1 MSRVRVEP
9 TLRKKQ
15 MIAERMNL
23 MRWVPRVLNLL
34 LAFFLSLVGHDLL
47 LEAGRNPEELP
58 LVTLFTPSLLMVV
71 VLTLAWNKPR
81 LAAVVLMALSMVWTV
96 SFSHHRD
103 LAAAV
108 GVPLAVN
115 AMLYWLG
122 SIYLAPAE

>member
-1 MSRVRVEP
+1 
-9 TLRKKQ
+9 

-23 MRWVPRVLNLL
+23 MRWVPRVLNLM
-34 LAFFLSLVGHDLL
+34 LAFFLSLVGHDLA

-71 VLTLAWNKPR
+71 VLTLAWSRPR
-81 LAAVVLMALSMVWTV
+81 MAAVMLLSLSIVWTV
-96 SFSHHRD
+96 SFSQHKE

-115 AMLYWLG
+115 ALLYWLG
-122 SIYLAPAE
+122 STYLTPAE